1 MHEYRRFGE
10 LSALSID
17 LIFPLSI
24 IKQFPRVL
32 RWKSDVCNIKKPF
45 AYFSAF
51 PLGFPINIRPRDHM
65 IHPNI
70 ITRCIDTVVSLLSL
84 LSYVTAEENGQK
96 LLIRDLSS
104 HPWFPPQAN
113 LQLTKESIKNCFF
126 LVLERLF
133 GIFLVAWPTFF
144 PPVWSSIFAEKSPHC
159 SVIISNP
166 RSIYGKGAVLCH
178 YW

>member
-1 MHEYRRFGE
+1 M
-10 LSALSID
+10 
-17 LIFPLSI
+17 
-24 IKQFPRVL
+24 
-32 RWKSDVCNIKKPF
+32 CNIKKPF

-65 IHPNI
+65 IDPNI
-70 ITRCIDTVVSLLSL
+70 ITRYIETVVSLLSL

-126 LVLERLF
+126 SCKGTYFIWYFSWLPDHPFSRRSGLQFSRKNLRIAVLSFLIQGQFMEKVQCYATIGSHFLWNN
-133 GIFLVAWPTFF
+133 ILVA
-144 PPVWSSIFAEKSPHC
+144 VKKVE
-159 SVIISNP
+159 
-166 RSIYGKGAVLCH
+166 
-178 YW
+178 

>member
-65 IHPNI
+65 IYPNI
-70 ITRCIDTVVSLLSL
+70 ITRYIDTVVSLLSL

-126 LVLERLF
+126 LGTGTLIWYFSCCLTNLF
-133 GIFLVAWPTFF
+133 PAGLVFNF
-144 PPVWSSIFAEKSPHC
+144 RGK
-159 SVIISNP
+159 ISALQC
-166 RSIYGKGAVLCH
+166 YH
-178 YW
+178 F